1 MKIWRWVMR
10 LTPLAVAFTVV
21 VLVVTLLPVF
31 DPYRQSFTVTMVILA
46 PVILIYLEQRR
57 ALADNMDANLIRVIE
72 ALIATRE
79 IMDDKSLW
87 NALPRRT
94 RLQLTLIEDQ
104 LAAVATHLQGFRE
117 LAETRKELLAE
128 MREME
133 F

>member
-10 LTPLAVAFTVV
+10 LTPLAVLFTIVI
-21 VLVVTLLPVF
+21 LIVTLLPVF
-31 DPYRQSFTVTMVILA
+31 DPYRQSFTVIMVILA

-57 ALADNMDANLIRVIE
+57 VLADNMDANLIRVIE

-104 LAAVATHLQGFRE
+104 LAAVATHFQGFRE
-117 LAETRKELLAE
+117 LAETRKELMAE